1 MENSSRVRLN
11 RCPNMLIWSA
21 LDVSLNHSG
30 AHNTKLIQS
39 AMFAKIV
46 CFYCIAF
53 KPAGELRPAL
63 PG

>member
-1 MENSSRVRLN
+1 
-11 RCPNMLIWSA
+11 MLIWSP
-21 LDVSLNHSG
+21 LEVSLNHSG
-30 AHNTKLIQS
+30 AHNRKLIQS

-53 KPAGELRPAL
+53 MPVGELRLAL